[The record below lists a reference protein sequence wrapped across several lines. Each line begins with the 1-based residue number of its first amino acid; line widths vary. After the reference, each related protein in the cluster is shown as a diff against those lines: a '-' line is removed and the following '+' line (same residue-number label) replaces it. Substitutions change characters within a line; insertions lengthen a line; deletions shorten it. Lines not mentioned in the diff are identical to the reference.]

1 MQQER
6 QTTRSGSVDSALD
19 HGGGVGGEHRGSDAP
34 GEVGGVGDVR
44 AGKAGEDT
52 DDGVAGKDGSVGQ
65 GADGKCVGVS

>member
-1 MQQER
+1 LQQEQ

-19 HGGGVGGEHRGSDAP
+19 HGRGVGGEHRGSDAP

-44 AGKAGEDT
+44 AGEDT
-52 DDGVAGKDGSVGQ
+52 DDGVAGEDGSVGQ